1 MTLQKRTQMLEEQY
15 KSLKDTSDKRHENVK
30 ELVKGSTAMLEHRL
44 EIFEGLEEKFNILN
58 MDNNKAK
65 HVHEDY
71 RKKMIEEVSK
81 LKLDQSSTKTE
92 LQRHMQEY

>member
-1 MTLQKRTQMLEEQY
+1 
-15 KSLKDTSDKRHENVK
+15 
-30 ELVKGSTAMLEHRL
+30 
-44 EIFEGLEEKFNILN
+44 

-81 LKLDQSSTKTE
+81 LKMDQSSTQTE
-92 LQRHMQEY
+92 LQRHMQEYQSTFQNN